1 MTCEFSA
8 LNGKISIDYH
18 LNAKLPV
25 AQFAMIWTT
34 SEEQLLR
41 SLLHKFLSER
51 VLISG
56 INIRNGIISGKVG
69 KSGIMFFAPEQKFF
83 NIINQIYNAIFTYQT
98 KLDGDYK
105 KLVNDVKKGCKIYIT
120 GKIRT
125 LSKHLSDG
133 KSSKIANIQK
143 ALSKLKVKDRY
154 PGKLTPEPETFKLV
168 AKYRKDGNTM
178 NDVFDDQNKYDLSI
192 FLSKTFV
199 PFWFSGQNIYSDNME
214 EIVRTIKMSSP
225 KIIDI
230 IKYQASLTDQ
240 KSRDFLN
247 LMFAKLYNFTPKGSD
262 PKKSAQRI
270 KALVIPK
277 DI

>member
-18 LNAKLPV
+18 LNTKLPV

-69 KSGIMFFAPEQKFF
+69 KSGIMLFAPEQKFF

-98 KLDGDYK
+98 KLDGEYK

-143 ALSKLKVKDRY
+143 ALEKLKPKERY

-168 AKYRKDGNTM
+168 AKYRKGGNTM
-178 NDVFDDQNKYDLSI
+178 NDVFDDQDKYDLSI

-247 LMFAKLYNFTPKGSD
+247 LMFAKLYNFTPKGSN

>member
-8 LNGKISIDYH
+8 LNGKISIEYH

-34 SEEQLLR
+34 TEEQLLR

-69 KSGIMFFAPEQKFF
+69 KSGIMFLAPEQKFF
-83 NIINQIYNAIFTYQT
+83 NIINQVYNALFTYQT

-105 KLVNDVKKGCKIYIT
+105 KLVSDVKKGCKIYIT

-133 KSSKIANIQK
+133 KSPKIANIQK
-143 ALSKLKVKDRY
+143 ALAKLKVKDRF
-154 PGKLTPEPETFKLV
+154 PGKLSPEPETFKLV
-168 AKYRKDGNTM
+168 AKYRKGGKTM
-178 NDVFDDQNKYDLSI
+178 NDAFDDQDKYDLSI
-192 FLSKTFV
+192 VLSQTFV
-199 PFWFSGQNIYSDNME
+199 PFWFNGQNIYSDSME
-214 EIVRTIKMSSP
+214 DVIQTIISANLKVLN
-225 KIIDI
+225 I

-247 LMFAKLYNFTPKGSD
+247 LMFAKLYNFIPKGSD

-270 KALVIPK
+270 RAIVIPK